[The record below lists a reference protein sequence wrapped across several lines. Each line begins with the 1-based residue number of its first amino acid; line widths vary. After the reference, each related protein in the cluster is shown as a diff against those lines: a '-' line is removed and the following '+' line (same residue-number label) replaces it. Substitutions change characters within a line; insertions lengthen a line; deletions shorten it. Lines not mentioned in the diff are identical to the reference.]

1 MVAMTPVT
9 VSPEKFL
16 DAADAD
22 FELFAIT
29 RPMMV
34 VMVMVTVFMPAFP
47 FCAKYDR
54 PEKNSQRHR
63 QNDAEHDQNVHPF
76 GRHRSGGYG

>member
-22 FELFAIT
+22 FELFTIT
-29 RPMMV
+29 RPMVV
-34 VMVMVTVFMPAFP
+34 VMVMVFMPGFS
-47 FCAKYDR
+47 FFAKYDR

-63 QNDAEHDQNVHPF
+63 QNDAEHDHNVHPS

>member
-22 FELFAIT
+22 FELFTIT
-29 RPMMV
+29 RPMVV
-34 VMVMVTVFMPAFP
+34 VMVFAPACSF
-47 FCAKYDR
+47 FAKYDR

-63 QNDAEHDQNVHPF
+63 QNDAEHDHNVHPF